1 MKLINLN
8 LLLLLALVVSC
19 SEPSVSS
26 GKWTV
31 SYDQEQKGHRIEKES
46 QLLSDGVYA
55 SYKLGDKLVTTRDY
69 RSSRSKATA
78 ISDAFGEGSLLQVTY
93 TDSNLPTL
101 VQSFYIYPE
110 KDYLLTEFTLQGG
123 NADVESNYMAPV
135 NIDRMPALLAE
146 GITVRCSSLSITIA
160 GFVISL
166 IR

>member
-69 RSSRSKATA
+69 KSSRSKATA
-78 ISDAFGEGSLLQVTY
+78 ISDAE
-93 TDSNLPTL
+93 
-101 VQSFYIYPE
+101 
-110 KDYLLTEFTLQGG
+110 
-123 NADVESNYMAPV
+123 
-135 NIDRMPALLAE
+135 
-146 GITVRCSSLSITIA
+146 
-160 GFVISL
+160 
-166 IR
+166 